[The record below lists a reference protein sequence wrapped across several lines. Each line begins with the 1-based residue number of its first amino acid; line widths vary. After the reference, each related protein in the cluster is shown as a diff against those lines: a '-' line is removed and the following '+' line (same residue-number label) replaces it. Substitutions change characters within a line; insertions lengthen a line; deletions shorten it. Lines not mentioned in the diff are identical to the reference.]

1 MIRLVKE
8 IDVNEGNLSGAI
20 NIFFWDEEGTYTASV
35 DLNEVMDEIYKDE
48 FKTIEDAQAWAEEQ
62 VEEHLEDW

>member
-8 IDVNEGNLSGAI
+8 IEINEGGLSGAI

-35 DLNEVMDEIYKDE
+35 DLNEVMDEIYKDD

-62 VEEHLEDW
+62 VEKHLEDW

>member
-20 NIFFWDEEGTYTASV
+20 NIFHCYEDGTYTASV
-35 DLNEVMDEIYKDE
+35 DLNEVMDEIYKDG

-62 VEEHLEDW
+62 VEEHFE

>member
-8 IDVNEGNLSGAI
+8 IDVNEGSLSGAI
-20 NIFFWDEEGTYTASV
+20 NIFHYYEDGTYTASV
-35 DLNEVMDEIYKDE
+35 DLNEVMDESYKDG

>member
-8 IDVNEGNLSGAI
+8 IDVNEGDLSGAI
-20 NIFFWDEEGTYTASV
+20 NIFFWDEEVTYTASV
-35 DLNEVMDEIYKDE
+35 DLNEVMDEIYKDG

-62 VEEHLEDW
+62 VEKHLEDW

>member
-8 IDVNEGNLSGAI
+8 IDVNEVSLSGAI
-20 NIFFWDEEGTYTASV
+20 NIFHYYEDGTYTASV
-35 DLNEVMDEIYKDE
+35 DLNEVMAESYKDG

>member
-20 NIFFWDEEGTYTASV
+20 NIFHCYEDGTYTASV

-48 FKTIEDAQAWAEEQ
+48 FKTIEDARAWAEEQ
-62 VEEHLEDW
+62 VEKHLGDW

>member
-20 NIFFWDEEGTYTASV
+20 NIFHCYEDGTYTASV
-35 DLNEVMDEIYKDE
+35 DLYEVMDEIYKDG
-48 FKTIEDAQAWAEEQ
+48 FKTIEDARAWAEEQ
-62 VEEHLEDW
+62 VEKHLEDW

>member
-8 IDVNEGNLSGAI
+8 IEINEGNLSGAI

-62 VEEHLEDW
+62 VEKHLEDW

>member
-20 NIFFWDEEGTYTASV
+20 NIFHYYEDGTYTASV
-35 DLNEVMDEIYKDE
+35 DLNEVMDESYKDG

>member
-8 IDVNEGNLSGAI
+8 IDVNEGNLSGMI
-20 NIFFWDEEGTYTASV
+20 NIFHYYEDGTYTASV
-35 DLNEVMDEIYKDE
+35 DLNEVMDEIYKDG

>member
-8 IDVNEGNLSGAI
+8 IDVNEGNLSGTI
-20 NIFFWDEEGTYTASV
+20 NIFHYYEDGTYTASV
-35 DLNEVMDEIYKDE
+35 DLNEVMEEIYKDG